1 MRSQMVRTV
10 LAVIFVLSAQVC
22 VLAAED
28 ANSLYQQAYGLERE
42 GKFADA
48 MALYSRVC
56 TEFAGDPFAGP
67 DKAGYRV
74 KYIACNRA
82 LKNGDMAAAKK
93 IAEEIRVLPCSAEQK
108 PYQLY
113 WTGRLFEGK
122 GLFADALAFYNQ
134 VMAEYPKA
142 LESGPDKAGFYVK
155 YIACKMALKN
165 GDIAAAKKIAEEIR
179 VLPCS
184 AEQKPSQLYE
194 IGRLFEGKNLFAD
207 ALTFYNPVMAEYPK
221 ALESGP
227 DKAGF
232 RVKCIA
238 CKMALK
244 NGDIAAA
251 EKIAEEIRVL
261 PCSAEQKPRQLCE
274 TGRLFEGKN
283 LFADALT
290 FYNQVMAEYPKALE
304 SGPDKAG
311 FYVKYIPCKVAL
323 KNGDIAAAKKI
334 AEEIRVLPCS
344 AEQKPSQLYETG
356 RLFEEK
362 AMLSGEERDNA
373 GELFDVC
380 ARLYREIVESEYAS
394 GNGGYSK
401 LVEIDSKVIEIWR
414 FISVGDIAA
423 AETAI
428 DKLRTDFSTHPK
440 FSNFA
445 ILIAEK
451 CTAEGLN
458 IGVEQE
464 AGNKLFCISTAL
476 MEKDVLGGISGK
488 NNEGWAYYNEAWVY
502 YFVGQNYNMLTNYPK
517 AVQYFARAM
526 DINPNFNRAWQC
538 LLTMGLCYE
547 KMAKNG
553 DMPKVDALDAAK
565 KSYQMLLEKNP
576 DWPVKQYALRW
587 LEQYGN

>member
-155 YIACKMALKN
+155 YIACKM
-165 GDIAAAKKIAEEIR
+165 
-179 VLPCS
+179 
-184 AEQKPSQLYE
+184 
-194 IGRLFEGKNLFAD
+194 
-207 ALTFYNPVMAEYPK
+207 
-221 ALESGP
+221 
-227 DKAGF
+227 
-232 RVKCIA
+232 
-238 CKMALK
+238 
-244 NGDIAAA
+244 
-251 EKIAEEIRVL
+251 
-261 PCSAEQKPRQLCE
+261 
-274 TGRLFEGKN
+274 
-283 LFADALT
+283 
-290 FYNQVMAEYPKALE
+290 
-304 SGPDKAG
+304 
-311 FYVKYIPCKVAL
+311 AL